1 VVDSVQ
7 EKIQHV
13 RKWADKVTVVHA
25 FTDMLKFAGL
35 KISQVKFRKLKEDV
49 RAFTNFFTNAQS
61 ILIILPTEY
70 NAAIAAGKS
79 LQFLETEL
87 SRMNVTYVD
96 FLNLPRTKQ
105 EFAFFDTIFFSPSDK
120 NRFGIPKE
128 EFLRKVKKK
137 KYDVA
142 LDLNCNF
149 ELAPAYICK
158 SSNAVYRVGFFYQ
171 QSKPFYNI
179 FFNATKRDSKL
190 HQATYDWLV
199 HCLKMF

>member
-1 VVDSVQ
+1 MVDSVQ
-7 EKIQHV
+7 DTIQHV

-25 FTDMLKFAGL
+25 FIDMLKFVGL
-35 KISQVKFRKLKEDV
+35 KISQAKFRKSKEEI
-49 RAFTNFFTNAQS
+49 RTFTNFFSSAQS

-70 NAAIAAGKS
+70 NATIAAGKS
-79 LQFLETEL
+79 LQMLEGEL
-87 SRMNVTYVD
+87 SKMNVTYID
-96 FLNLPRTKQ
+96 FLSLPRAKQ

-149 ELAPAYICK
+149 ELASAYICK
-158 SSNAVYRVGFFYQ
+158 ASNATHRIGFFHPQ
-171 QSKPFYNI
+171 AKQFYNI
-179 FFNATKRDSKL
+179 FLNAKQREPKQRQT
-190 HQATYDWLV
+190 TYDWLA